1 MLVKTTLPAQIIS
14 SPEVYFFEGA
24 VCMDKNRGV
33 VCLMITA
40 VLAIAAI
47 AASVDPENRLIGQ
60 VVAPHLPL
68 IVSALR

>member
-1 MLVKTTLPAQIIS
+1 
-14 SPEVYFFEGA
+14 
-24 VCMDKNRGV
+24 MDKDRGV